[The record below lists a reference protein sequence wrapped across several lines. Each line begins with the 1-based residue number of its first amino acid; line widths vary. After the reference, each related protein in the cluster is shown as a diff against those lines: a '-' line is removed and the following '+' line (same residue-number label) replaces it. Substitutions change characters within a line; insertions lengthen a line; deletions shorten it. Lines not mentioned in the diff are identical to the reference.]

1 MRQFCAAKSFSRS
14 TSARTE
20 TISANLRLRRNHVRT
35 PVPPSSRRQRHKLVL
50 RWRFRFEEGAM
61 KLSHGFR
68 HVVIFDYKPHVDLR
82 SSLRNHVHI
91 NPGGGD
97 DFEDPGGNSD
107 AAANVLADQA
117 DNRFVVL
124 RFYLAKVL
132 KIMQQQ
138 M

>member
-1 MRQFCAAKSFSRS
+1 
-14 TSARTE
+14 
-20 TISANLRLRRNHVRT
+20 
-35 PVPPSSRRQRHKLVL
+35 
-50 RWRFRFEEGAM
+50 
-61 KLSHGFR
+61 
-68 HVVIFDYKPHVDLR
+68 DLR

-138 M
+138 MKVARRLKRDGDTDFRRGHQIGSAAAVFEQLENTAQEAVV